1 MCDSKAQLYYACN
14 LHLACNKRQQHG
26 HTKICFIV
34 SIQVY
39 MSTIPYPYKMS
50 RLLDNSWIHQ
60 LADCQLADW
69 TSRGLDNSRI
79 PPVTLRAEF
88 SFFWRNLR
96 DRKLSSPRV
105 GNLRVGISASC
116 PITLFYN
123 IRHEAVTYRSGTI
136 PESRDGPPEATSSPG
151 TEVCW

>member
-96 DRKLSSPRV
+96 DRKLSSPRLV
-105 GNLRVGISASC
+105 QSASC
-116 PITLFYN
+116 LVCELASPRDVQSASWQSASWH
-123 IRHEAVTYRSGTI
+123 IRELSNYLILQHPT
-136 PESRDGPPEATSSPG
+136 
-151 TEVCW
+151 